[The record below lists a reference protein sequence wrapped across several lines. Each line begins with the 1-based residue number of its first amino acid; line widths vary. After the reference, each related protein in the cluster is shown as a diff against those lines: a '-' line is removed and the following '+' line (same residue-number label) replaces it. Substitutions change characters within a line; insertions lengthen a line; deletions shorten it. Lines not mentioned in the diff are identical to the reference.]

1 MNKQK
6 GILGR
11 ELTHG
16 EKTKSTKTSTR
27 CVQDEYKTSKRRV
40 LDKYNTSTR
49 QVQDKYNSSKK
60 ITPLI
65 YINLFKR

>member
-1 MNKQK
+1 MIASTNGSGAFMNKQK

-40 LDKYNTSTR
+40 
-49 QVQDKYNSSKK
+49 QDKYNMSTRQLQDK
-60 ITPLI
+60 
-65 YINLFKR
+65 